1 MLKENCHFYTE
12 YQDMGARI
20 PCCTRYT
27 QLGKCPC
34 DNCDRFLD
42 NVDAQKII
50 KKYSDGEL
58 ISSGIIKEIRQEIAN
73 LVKIYPFIDHMDAY
87 VKEDEVLEIIDKY
100 KAESEVQDA
109 DSN

>member
-12 YQDMGARI
+12 YPDMGGRI

-34 DNCDRFLD
+34 DNCNRFLD
-42 NVDAQKII
+42 KVDAQKII

-58 ISSGIIKEIRQEIAN
+58 ISLDIIKEIRQEIDQMADYYYCRGGE
-73 LVKIYPFIDHMDAY
+73 LE
-87 VKEDEVLEIIDKY
+87 KEDFLKIIDRKLNELTNERSD
-100 KAESEVQDA
+100 KE
-109 DSN
+109 